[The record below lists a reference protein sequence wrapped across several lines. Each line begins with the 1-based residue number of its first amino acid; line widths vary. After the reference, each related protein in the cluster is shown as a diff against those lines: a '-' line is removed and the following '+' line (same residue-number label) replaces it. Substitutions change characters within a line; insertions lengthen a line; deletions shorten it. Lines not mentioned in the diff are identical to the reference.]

1 MDPFLYGDH
10 VAAPTDPSVVTSSRG
25 ARRDVD
31 AHGAHAGRPID
42 GRYFCQSLRA
52 NVETRERRR
61 GSREA
66 DERDRI
72 RAVVARGRCV
82 DSTLDR
88 DGETRAGRGRGV
100 DRGGR
105 ELFFYGFGFRPSI
118 RRATDDGRDGREGRR
133 RAARGAKS
141 VSRRRDSCR
150 LSTRS
155 IGGVRAQQP
164 QIVLLR
170 EGTDSSQ
177 GRGQCVSNINACC
190 AVADAV
196 RRRWGREDWINSCET
211 NAGTPPFRTTVRPL

>member
-31 AHGAHAGRPID
+31 AHGAHAGRAID

-105 ELFFYGFGFRPSI
+105 ELFFYGFGVRPSI

-155 IGGVRAQQP
+155 IGGVRALVKRMTQP
-164 QIVLLR
+164 EMVPVIVQADKAAPSGLMVRVIDEAKLGGA
-170 EGTDSSQ
+170 ETI
-177 GRGQCVSNINACC
+177 NIATSLNK
-190 AVADAV
+190 
-196 RRRWGREDWINSCET
+196 G
-211 NAGTPPFRTTVRPL
+211 